1 MLGILTANVV
11 LVGIASFR
19 ERNKAHTRDE
29 VLLTKLEQAQ
39 KEHHS
44 KEEAGQAN

>member
-1 MLGILTANVV
+1 LLPLNNTKQDCTACC
-11 LVGIASFR
+11 R

-44 KEEAGQAN
+44 KEEAGQTN